1 MLKIIIAL
9 VILCAAV
16 FLGPRL
22 ADSQGFVHIATNN
35 YIIESSLTTAV
46 IVLLI
51 AFIILHFVVN
61 LINRS
66 VRLPSST
73 AKWLDSRKVK
83 KQQNLHNE
91 AFLAYEEG
99 AYSRALALLKKAG
112 PRSDLPVVCQ
122 FLGAKCAFQ
131 LGDLGTCRNFLDL
144 SEKNADATD
153 VACKLLRAKLNLRIG
168 NAQAAMENIE
178 AIKKDSYTKDI
189 TSKLLFECY
198 AQEGKMDEVIAL
210 LPYIKK
216 HKLVPEAELQN
227 VIKSCTEFALENAT
241 DSSTIHKILNEL
253 DRNERNNPDIMAPIL
268 IKLVSLG
275 DINTVSKH
283 AIEILNNGVT
293 DDFLLSISKWSNEA
307 PSVLDELTRLAN
319 SNNGNQSNL
328 SLLKALSNLEIKSG
342 KLKEAQGHLTRA
354 LEIAKD
360 SDLYILAAELNE
372 RLGKYEDAAKFF
384 SLALK
389 NR

>member
-22 ADSQGFVHIATNN
+22 ADSQGFVHIATDN
-35 YIIESSLTTAV
+35 YIVESSLTTAV

-73 AKWLDSRKVK
+73 VKWLDSRKAK
-83 KQQNLHNE
+83 KQQNLQNE

-112 PRSDLPVVCQ
+112 SRADLPVVSQ

-168 NAQAAMENIE
+168 NPQAALENIE

-189 TSKLLFECY
+189 TTKLLFECY
-198 AQEGKMDEVIAL
+198 AQEGKMNEVISL
-210 LPYIKK
+210 LPHVKK
-216 HKLVPEAELQN
+216 HKLIPEAELN
-227 VIKSCTEFALENAT
+227 AIIKRCTDFSLTTAVNA
-241 DSSTIHKILNEL
+241 SEIHTILNEL
-253 DRNERNNPDIMAPIL
+253 DRTERNNPDIMAPVL

-275 DINTVSKH
+275 DVNTASKH

-293 DDFLLSISKWSNEA
+293 DEFLLSISKWSNAA
-307 PSVLDELTRLAN
+307 PSVLEELNRFA
-319 SNNGNQSNL
+319 SDNQTNL
-328 SLLKALSNLEIKSG
+328 SLLKAISNLEIKAG
-342 KLKEAQGHLTRA
+342 QLKEAQGHLTRA
-354 LEIAKD
+354 LEMAKD
-360 SDLYILAAELNE
+360 CDLYILAAELNE

-384 SLALK
+384 SLALRDRK
-389 NR
+389 